1 MNSNFG
7 SDLTGGSVG
16 KQLLKF
22 CIPFLLSN
30 LLQALYNVADMFIV
44 GQFDGSAGI
53 SGVSNGG
60 QITLLIINF
69 VAGLAVGGTVLVA
82 QYIGAKRHEDAH
94 HAISTVFTLMA
105 ISGIVISV
113 IMTFLSEPIM
123 RLIQTP
129 EESFQEALDYVRICS
144 FGTIFTFLYNAISGV
159 MRGLGD
165 SKRPLVFVAIA
176 CTVNIALDFLFV
188 GLFKM
193 SAAGAAW
200 ATIISQAISVV
211 ISVVYLKKNNF
222 MFDFRLKSFKIH
234 KPTLFKILKIG
245 FPSAIQNVVTSLS
258 FIIITALVNSYGVDA
273 SAAAGIVGKFNSMAI
288 LPVIAMSMSVASM
301 AGQNIGAKLYDRAI
315 DTMKTSIKISYIFGG
330 VIFLFV
336 QLFPGAVISIF
347 DSTPAVVEYGV
358 QYVRAFSFDYIIVPI
373 VFSVNG
379 LLNGSGHTTF
389 SLFNGMLSAIL
400 LRAPIAI
407 LLGKVLGFG
416 MIGIGL
422 GGPIASLGSAII
434 GLIYIKS
441 GKWKISKLEA
451 PSKSL

>member
-1 MNSNFG
+1 MNNNFG

-82 QYIGAKRHEDAH
+82 QYVGAKRHDDAQK
-94 HAISTVFTLMA
+94 AVSTVFTLMA
-105 ISGIVISV
+105 ISGIVISI
-113 IMTFLSEPIM
+113 IMAFLSEPIM

-129 EESFQEALDYVRICS
+129 EESFKEALDYVRICS
-144 FGTIFTFLYNAISGV
+144 YGIIFTFLYNAISGV

-176 CTVNIALDFLFV
+176 CTVNIALDFLLV
-188 GLFKM
+188 GYFKM

-200 ATIISQAISVV
+200 ATIISQAISVI
-211 ISVVYLKKNNF
+211 ISVIYLKKNNF
-222 MFDFRLKSFKIH
+222 MFDFKLKSFKLH
-234 KPTLFKILKIG
+234 KVTLFRILKIG
-245 FPSAIQNVVTSLS
+245 FPSAIQNIVTSLS
-258 FIIITALVNSYGVDA
+258 FIVITALVNSYGVNA

-301 AGQNIGAKLYDRAI
+301 AGQNIGAKLYDRAL

-336 QLFPGAVISIF
+336 QIFPEAVITIF
-347 DSTPAVVEYGV
+347 DSTPEVVEYGV

-379 LLNGSGHTTF
+379 LLNGAGHTTF
-389 SLFNGMLSAIL
+389 SLFNGMLSSLL

-407 LLGKVLGFG
+407 LLGKVLGLG

-422 GGPIASLGSAII
+422 GGPIASFGAAIV

-441 GKWKISKLEA
+441 EKWKISRLESA
-451 PSKSL
+451 KDSL